1 MTRTSRFIAAEDLG
15 VVSPW
20 TFARMGSAKEQAP
33 VIRPEAVRDARSHGY
48 AEGHADG
55 VAEATAR
62 VRAEMQEAFDRLL
75 AEQAQRFAALF
86 DTARIGLAQAQ
97 QDIARGSLEIACA
110 IARQVLRREL
120 AGGTEGLAE
129 VVQEAVQLLLEDG
142 RPGSLSLSRADH
154 ERFGAALQA
163 QLAEQSVSVLV
174 DASLSDGDCVLSSA
188 ANRVDASVAARW
200 AHAVGS
206 LGLDIPWQEAP
217 AHAA

>member
-15 VVSPW
+15 VASPW
-20 TFARMGSAKEQAP
+20 TFTRMGSAKEQAP

-97 QDIARGSLEIACA
+97 
-110 IARQVLRREL
+110 
-120 AGGTEGLAE
+120 
-129 VVQEAVQLLLEDG
+129 
-142 RPGSLSLSRADH
+142 
-154 ERFGAALQA
+154 
-163 QLAEQSVSVLV
+163 
-174 DASLSDGDCVLSSA
+174 
-188 ANRVDASVAARW
+188 
-200 AHAVGS
+200 
-206 LGLDIPWQEAP
+206 
-217 AHAA
+217 